1 MKKERKRSSKREK
14 LQLIQWNLSFITVRC
29 WKRRKKEKKRQKIE
43 LCELSDTTVIKALT
57 PFSLEIEKRLD
68 KNVYSI
74 KI

>member
-1 MKKERKRSSKREK
+1 MKK
-14 LQLIQWNLSFITVRC
+14 
-29 WKRRKKEKKRQKIE
+29 RKKKKLEKRKASAYSMEFVLHICPLLERGKKRKKQKIE

-68 KNVYSI
+68 KDVYSI

>member
-1 MKKERKRSSKREK
+1 MK
-14 LQLIQWNLSFITVRC
+14 
-29 WKRRKKEKKRQKIE
+29 KKEKEASAYPMEFVLHNCQLLERGKKRKKQKIE

-68 KNVYSI
+68 KDVYSI